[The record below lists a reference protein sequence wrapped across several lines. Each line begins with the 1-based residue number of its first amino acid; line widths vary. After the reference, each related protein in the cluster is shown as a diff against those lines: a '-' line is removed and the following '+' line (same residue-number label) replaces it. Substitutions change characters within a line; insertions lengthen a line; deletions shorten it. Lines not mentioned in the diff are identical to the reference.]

1 MSVVGQTRPLDRN
14 RARSVDPSA
23 ADMRR
28 LHWHVGFVPETEV
41 TAVGV
46 QAQLLAFMLGKTL
59 KISECR
65 PDTVT

>member
-1 MSVVGQTRPLDRN
+1 
-14 RARSVDPSA
+14 
-23 ADMRR
+23 
-28 LHWHVGFVPETEV
+28 VPETEV